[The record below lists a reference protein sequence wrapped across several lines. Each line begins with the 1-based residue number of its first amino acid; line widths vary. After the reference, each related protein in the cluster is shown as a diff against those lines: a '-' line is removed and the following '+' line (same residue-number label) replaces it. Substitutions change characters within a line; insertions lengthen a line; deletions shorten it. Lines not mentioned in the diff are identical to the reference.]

1 MFTALTLVALFTVA
15 TAVALVARR
24 LRVPYTVA
32 LVVAGL
38 VLGSGHVLTPP
49 ALTKE
54 LLFAVFLPGL
64 IFEAAFALPSEEL
77 WHNKWVVSLLAL
89 PGVIIATLLTGFA
102 MTPLARGIPGAESFT
117 LGTGFLFA
125 ALVAATD
132 PIAVVSLFKALGAPR
147 RLRLLVEGESLL
159 NDGTAVVVFG
169 VVLAAIT
176 SGHFSI
182 SSALVT
188 FVRVA
193 GLGVLVGFAIGLI
206 VSEVIRRVDDPMIET
221 TLTTIAA
228 YGSFVLAEHFHYSGV
243 IATVTAGLLCGN
255 YGARTGMSATTRI
268 AVGNFW
274 EYLAFALNSIV
285 FLLIGF
291 EVSLSALAHAWKP
304 ILVAYCVVTLGRA
317 LVTYAV
323 ATAVRKTREALP
335 FKWAGALT
343 WGGLRGGLSM
353 VLVLSLPA
361 SMHSREILVV
371 MTFGVVLLSILVQGS
386 TMPFLLRK
394 MCLASPSG
402 AALIEYHRLRVVA
415 KGAQAALSEIAQMV
429 DNQDA
434 HVDAV
439 GTVQAHYQAK
449 LHDAE
454 SKGALLR
461 DKMHQLRSVE
471 QAEVEYRALLAEKT
485 VVTTEARVGRV
496 SDETLRELIDD
507 IDRRLVELQEVQR

>member
-38 VLGSGHVLTPP
+38 VLGSGHVFTPP
-49 ALTKE
+49 ALTKD

-77 WHNKWVVSLLAL
+77 WNNKWVVSFLAL
-89 PGVIIATLLTGFA
+89 PGVIIATLLTGLA
-102 MTPLARGIPGAESFT
+102 MTPIARGIPGAESFT

-132 PIAVVSLFKALGAPR
+132 PIAVVSLFKALGAPK

-169 VVLAAIT
+169 VVLAAVT

-193 GLGVLVGFAIGLI
+193 GLGVLVGFAIGLT
-206 VSEVIRRVDDPMIET
+206 VSEVVRRVDDPMIET

-228 YGSFVLAEHFHYSGV
+228 YGSFVVAERFHYSGV

-291 EVSLSALAHAWKP
+291 EVSLSALAYAWKP

-317 LVTYAV
+317 LVAYAV
-323 ATAVRKTREALP
+323 AAAVKETRESFP

-343 WGGLRGGLSM
+343 WGGLRGSLSM
-353 VLVLSLPA
+353 VLALSLPA
-361 SMHSREILVV
+361 SMHNRELLVV

-386 TMPFLLRK
+386 TMPLLLRK
-394 MCLASPSG
+394 MRLVSASS
-402 AALIEYHRLRVVA
+402 AVLIEYQKLRVVA
-415 KGAQAALSEIAQMV
+415 KGAQAALGEIDLLV
-429 DNQDA
+429 DKQDA
-434 HVDAV
+434 HVDAI
-439 GTVQAHYQAK
+439 GTIQANYQKK
-449 LHDAE
+449 LQDAE
-454 SKGALLR
+454 SEAVLLR

-471 QAEVEYRALLAEKT
+471 QAAVEYRALLAEKN
-485 VVTTEARVGRV
+485 VVTAEARAGHL
-496 SDETLRELIDD
+496 SDEHLRELIGD
-507 IDRRLVELQEVQR
+507 IDRRLMELQDLQT